1 MPDSDDRPPDSDRGR
16 LTVYAAI
23 GNSDDRLGQRLWS
36 TYVAEFLD
44 LVRLH
49 AEVVHGE
56 WHSAPDSP
64 YQNTCACF
72 EVFPEDVADL
82 RDELAELR
90 AQYGQDSVAWT
101 VAHPTE
107 FL

>member
-1 MPDSDDRPPDSDRGR
+1 MPDSDDRPLDHR
-16 LTVYAAI
+16 LTVYAAV

-64 YQNTCACF
+64 YQNACVCL
-72 EVFPEDVADL
+72 EVDLEAVADL